1 MVSVDVYPLAFTVG
15 ELKVEVSNMLKAVRS
30 LTVTIGMI
38 DALRDKIVDIVH
50 PIVPF
55 LLADL
60 DQAKIIVRRGRMSQ
74 EDAVDLT
81 QHSAYIGMSRGMRS
95 ITSPQRHAR
104 FTNENDNDPVA
115 PRQMLSPMANTAQ
128 RSMTGA
134 MRSLTGGAE

>member
-1 MVSVDVYPLAFTVG
+1 
-15 ELKVEVSNMLKAVRS
+15 
-30 LTVTIGMI
+30 MI

-81 QHSAYIGMSRGMRS
+81 QHSAYIGTSRGMRS
-95 ITSPQRHAR
+95 MTSPQRQAR
-104 FTNENDNDPVA
+104 FSNEIENDPVA

-134 MRSLTGGAE
+134 MRSLTGGAQ